1 VEPRPLESK
10 GVFASTA
17 QLVQESIIWRK
28 GADADATDP
37 LISPLLASD
46 DMLRQFAPVH
56 LLADKE
62 MFHQRRRVGVPAELE
77 VFENTHH
84 IFQVNPVVFRDKARD
99 SMERLKRL
107 VLASLQPDT
116 LDPSVA
122 AAAASP
128 PQES

>member
-1 VEPRPLESK
+1 L
-10 GVFASTA
+10 A
-17 QLVQESIIWRK
+17 Q

-37 LISPLLASD
+37 LISPLLASH

-56 LLADKE
+56 LLADKDE
-62 MFHQRRRVGVPAELE
+62 PLMADSEETFHRRHREGTPAELE

-84 IFQVNPVVFRDKARD
+84 SFQVNPVVFRDKARD
-99 SMERLKRL
+99 SMERLKRF
-107 VLASLQPDT
+107 VSANLQPDT

-122 AAAASP
+122 AAASP